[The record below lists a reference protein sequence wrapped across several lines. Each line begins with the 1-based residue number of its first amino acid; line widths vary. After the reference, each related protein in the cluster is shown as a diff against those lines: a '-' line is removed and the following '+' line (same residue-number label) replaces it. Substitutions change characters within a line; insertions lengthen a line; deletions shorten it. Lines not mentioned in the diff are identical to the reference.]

1 MKTPKP
7 ENLADETSSMF
18 RYMKACRMP
27 ESHIS
32 VISPKSSFMKRG
44 SRSSAAVAVVAMGV
58 VFFLASL
65 GLAADVASKAIDLKK
80 PVGESLKPDGFY
92 WAFDDGLLGES
103 QPSEVDDL
111 SGNGFVGRIVNVP
124 AKPPITYA
132 DGKFGTGIYAQGLGA
147 MVEWTEKSPV
157 NAATEPDRLTM
168 KDKPFTG
175 GVWFKMDDRRPGLH
189 ALIRQTE
196 AGVGWR
202 FCVVKET
209 EKGVPP
215 DLDKDL
221 STQSQGDT
229 WKLDF
234 EIGDSRI
241 RGMSAASTAA
251 FADGKW
257 HHVGYSVSSEKSDEK
272 TAGAGAFTVTY
283 WLDGEVFD
291 TVHFQAVTPDPEP
304 GSLSLRAGFR
314 VWGVLDDAFVTTGIH
329 TFKK

>member
-1 MKTPKP
+1 MNTFKITLLSLSVLLLCARPGFSAGVEGKVI
-7 ENLADETSSMF
+7 NL
-18 RYMKACRMP
+18 
-27 ESHIS
+27 
-32 VISPKSSFMKRG
+32 G
-44 SRSSAAVAVVAMGV
+44 
-58 VFFLASL
+58 
-65 GLAADVASKAIDLKK
+65 K

-92 WAFDDGLLGES
+92 WAFDDGILGEG
-103 QPSEVDDL
+103 QPAEVDDL
-111 SGNGFVGRIVNVP
+111 SGNGFVGLIVKSP
-124 AKPPITYA
+124 GKPPITYA
-132 DGKFGTGIYAQGLGA
+132 GGKFGTGIYAQGLGA

-157 NAATEPDRLTM
+157 NAAPEPARLMM
-168 KDKPFTG
+168 KDQPFTG
-175 GVWFKMDDRRPGLH
+175 GVWFKMDDRRAGLH

-196 AGVGWR
+196 GGVGWR
-202 FCVVKET
+202 FCAVKET
-209 EKGVPP
+209 EKGVSP

-257 HHVGYSVSSEKSDEK
+257 HHLGFSVSSEKAEGK
-272 TAGAGAFTVTY
+272 TPAGREFTVTY

-291 TVHFQAVTPDPEP
+291 TVNFLADLPDPEP
-304 GSLSLRAGFR
+304 GTLSLRAGFR
-314 VWGVLDDAFVTTGIH
+314 VWGVMDDAFVTTGIH